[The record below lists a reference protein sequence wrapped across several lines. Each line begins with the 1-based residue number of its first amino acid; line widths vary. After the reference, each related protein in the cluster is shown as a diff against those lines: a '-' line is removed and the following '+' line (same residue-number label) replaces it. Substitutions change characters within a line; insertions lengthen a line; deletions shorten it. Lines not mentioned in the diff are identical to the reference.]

1 MNPARHGRP
10 YRPEPGDARDEARA
24 TRRGG
29 EGGGGG
35 GGTDS
40 VSRSRPRH
48 RDRHERWR
56 RHSRSPSPRRSPYHY
71 DRNHAIE
78 GSLRITVGNDRY
90 QTNVGTHRPVPVHAR
105 LGLPEQRT
113 ALGRERTSQRR
124 EEEPQTRG
132 KATANRQQES
142 FLLDCNER
150 QLDSPRVWKDQQE
163 QDLPQEERLPAWEVE
178 ASGVSRPRAV
188 SPDSGYALHCPEE
201 APALPKKS
209 ILKRRVEPDTGTPQ
223 EWKDGATWHDGVRPL
238 YEDRSWFKDDEVS
251 WRDAAAAEREGT
263 GERGPGDFHGASSL
277 QAFWNAEDR
286 ETFLYGDD
294 KHDEGDVRAPDLET
308 TDPLQRPPEDYA
320 KLANILKAIGL
331 KKETDLADESGL
343 AAKKQPPSSG
353 VSRSHVEPSLDSS
366 GPGSRRDVKR
376 KRAEEAVEGAPH
388 PHASQPIKTPEYG
401 AYQRHGQQHGYYVA
415 QQPAPYGQQ
424 SPVSAWPPYQLPAR
438 EFAARSLSPAAP
450 ATPTATTPPSP
461 VFAGLPKSVARPNL
475 LVIEM
480 VDNKAEKSV
489 AFCRTKAKPGPKGA
503 HVSEA
508 SFSATPPSDPAT
520 GQQDNEDEVQM
531 YLNNLQREWN
541 KLQSQ
546 QVKLLRDCSRAKDNH
561 DIQQQLELNQL
572 QDVVAY
578 KMKKLAAEMNTFPKK
593 GVRLRGA
600 AYRAQKPDVVLERQQ
615 KPAVERQR
623 KTAVA
628 GERQEMSA
636 VAGERQRKTAVAGER
651 QRKPAVAAERQRK
664 PAVAAERQR
673 KPAVEQQQKPA
684 IAVEQQQKPAV
695 ERQEISAVAVEH
707 QEKPAEVVEQQEK
720 PAVAVEQQ
728 EKPAV
733 EWQEM
738 SALPCTLNTCY
749 DAGEHWC
756 ENCSVTYSSLSQFLP
771 HLHSRKHRQT
781 LDPDHRPWVF
791 QQQQLEWLQQREGAS
806 KLNSMPQQAKGSEFM
821 MPILGYY
828 CQLCAEFCVDQ
839 AFAQE
844 HVISSKHNN
853 NYQKMVQDNLLYEPR
868 RMMGWKTSQAVMVET
883 ERRCR
888 MEAVRRISE
897 ENKAKLMKMEEEE
910 KSKLAEL
917 DENCVE
923 GVERGPK
930 APIKI
935 SLRAENDRTTPRDK
949 AEGVMPSGDDQIRAG
964 RDRKEENGGAM
975 AEPSHAKE
983 AADSRP
989 SGKTISIKLSG
1000 KTLLTPV
1007 AQWTPSLGPC
1017 VTPIQAKIRPNFS
1030 MALVS
1035 PRKAPVA
1042 PSLNKP
1048 ASLDKFISIGSKGAG
1063 KPLPVIKE
1071 DGNKEST
1078 APPICANQ
1086 ASEARPVAV
1095 AKSPVREHLKTVLEI
1110 VPASDQAGSP
1120 AARQQEDESAPGTQ
1134 LELHTVLAIPVKPPP
1149 VIASGAYTDTHQ
1161 PLSTKRPK
1169 GCLATANAKDLYSIF
1184 YSHLGGEAGRKL
1196 SASSSTE
1203 REGGGLGRDITGSPI
1218 PLVGAR
1224 GPAAPEWP
1232 PSLTSTDGAGTITAT
1247 PVL

>member
-10 YRPEPGDARDEARA
+10 YRPEPDEARS

-29 EGGGGG
+29 GGGEGA
-35 GGTDS
+35 TDS

-56 RHSRSPSPRRSPYHY
+56 RHSRSPSPRRSPHHY
-71 DRNHAIE
+71 DRNQAVE

-90 QTNVGTHRPVPVHAR
+90 QTNVATHRPVPVHAR

-113 ALGRERTSQRR
+113 ALGRERTSHRR
-124 EEEPQTRG
+124 EEEPHTRG
-132 KATANRQQES
+132 KATAEREHES
-142 FLLDCNER
+142 FLLGCNER

-163 QDLPQEERLPAWEVE
+163 QHLPHEERLPAWEVE
-178 ASGVSRPRAV
+178 ASGASRPRAV
-188 SPDSGYALHCPEE
+188 SPESGYALHCPEE

-223 EWKDGATWHDGVRPL
+223 EWKVGATWHDDVRRH
-238 YEDRSWFKDDEVS
+238 YEDRSWFKDDAVS
-251 WRDAAAAEREGT
+251 WRDAAPAEREGT
-263 GERGPGDFHGASSL
+263 GERGPGDFHGVSSL

-294 KHDEGDVRAPDLET
+294 KHDEGGVRAPHLET

-320 KLANILKAIGL
+320 RLANILKAIGL
-331 KKETDLADESGL
+331 KKETDLVDELVL
-343 AAKKQPPSSG
+343 AVKNQPPSSD

-376 KRAEEAVEGAPH
+376 KRAEEAVECAPH

-401 AYQRHGQQHGYYVA
+401 ASQRHGQQHGYYVA
-415 QQPAPYGQQ
+415 QQPAPPYGQQ
-424 SPVSAWPPYQLPAR
+424 SPASAWPPYQLPAR
-438 EFAARSLSPAAP
+438 ELAARSLSPAAP
-450 ATPTATTPPSP
+450 ATPTATTAPSR
-461 VFAGLPKSVARPNL
+461 VLAGLSKSVARPNL
-475 LVIEM
+475 LVIET
-480 VDNKAEKSV
+480 VNNKADKSV
-489 AFCRTKAKPGPKGA
+489 AFSRTKAKPSSKGA

-520 GQQDNEDEVQM
+520 QDKDEDEM
-531 YLNNLQREWN
+531 HLNNLQREWN

-561 DIQQQLELNQL
+561 DIPQQLELNQL

-593 GVRLRGA
+593 GVKLRGA
-600 AYRAQKPDVVLERQQ
+600 AYQAQ
-615 KPAVERQR
+615 KPAVEQHHKPAAERHHKPAVERKQKSSAERQEKSSVERQEKSSVERQEKSSVERQEKSSVER
-623 KTAVA
+623 KQKSSAERQEKSSAERQEKSPVEWQEKSSVERQEKSSVERQEKSSVERQEKSSV
-628 GERQEMSA
+628 ERQEMSS
-636 VAGERQRKTAVAGER
+636 
-651 QRKPAVAAERQRK
+651 
-664 PAVAAERQR
+664 
-673 KPAVEQQQKPA
+673 
-684 IAVEQQQKPAV
+684 V
-695 ERQEISAVAVEH
+695 ERQEMSSVER
-707 QEKPAEVVEQQEK
+707 
-720 PAVAVEQQ
+720 
-728 EKPAV
+728 
-733 EWQEM
+733 QEM
-738 SALPCTLNTCY
+738 SALPCALNTCY

-756 ENCSVTYSSLSQFLP
+756 ENCSVTFDSLSQFLP

-781 LDPDHRPWVF
+781 LDPDHHPWVF
-791 QQQQLEWLQQREGAS
+791 QQQQLDWLQQQKEPSLLKSRS
-806 KLNSMPQQAKGSEFM
+806 QAKGSEFM

-839 AFAQE
+839 AFAKE
-844 HVISSKHNN
+844 HVMSSKHNN
-853 NYQKMVQDNLLYEPR
+853 NYQKMVKDNRVYEPR
-868 RMMGWKTSQAVMVET
+868 RIMGWKTKQAVVVET
-883 ERRCR
+883 ERRYR

-923 GVERGPK
+923 GVELGPK

-949 AEGVMPSGDDQIRAG
+949 AEGAMPSGDDQIGAG

-983 AADSRP
+983 GADSRP

-1000 KTLLTPV
+1000 KTLVAPV

-1017 VTPIQAKIRPNFS
+1017 VTPTQAKIRPNFS

-1035 PRKAPVA
+1035 PRKGPVA
-1042 PSLNKP
+1042 PPSLNKP

-1071 DGNKEST
+1071 GGNKEPT
-1078 APPICANQ
+1078 APPVGANQ
-1086 ASEARPVAV
+1086 ASEAQPVAV

-1110 VPASDQAGSP
+1110 APSSDQAGSP
-1120 AARQQEDESAPGTQ
+1120 AARQQEEESAPGTQ
-1134 LELHTVLAIPVKPPP
+1134 LEVHTVLAIPVKPPP

-1161 PLSTKRPK
+1161 PPSTKRPK

-1184 YSHLGGEAGRKL
+1184 YSNPGGEAGRKL

-1203 REGGGLGRDITGSPI
+1203 REGGGLGRDITGSPF

-1232 PSLTSTDGAGTITAT
+1232 PSLTSTDGANTIAAT